1 MFASQNVSQ
10 VLQLQ
15 EEIIDEIFKCES
27 SGDGYEK
34 KKKRKTE
41 KMGEREEERRIVTR
55 G

>member
-34 KKKRKTE
+34 RRRGKRRKWGKEKKK
-41 KMGEREEERRIVTR
+41 EE
-55 G
+55 